1 MSRENHWKALGS
13 EAAEFRKMMQ
23 DWSHPSP
30 YWFEE
35 HDLRPTGLWSS
46 LTASEADGAIAL
58 QQGQGVRLSAAA
70 VEHFSTLLEKTQL
83 SSMPK
88 IIILEVLSRLRGVV
102 RRQVEDEQLLFYL
115 LYPWAWFSESMG
127 RGLKLPYGRDKVHAM
142 LAEMGRMGGK
152 PTESQVSPP
161 FRGFFVEWM
170 PLKAG
175 TQRPEGPYIPL
186 APTPA
191 ALPAQTPIT
200 PEPATV
206 ARTPVPVP
214 AAASAPRG
222 FCKYWLPEPVFKSR
236 QDLRELI
243 TGPGGS
249 HFAHILRKYPNVDLR
264 VEGQNSLSVPP
275 AHRLHVSMSSEDS
288 EVFES
293 ASADVLDLVETVC
306 DMVGEEL
313 QMGEERQHT
322 HVAGAF
328 SILRQSSICCEKVS
342 LRSLAI
348 CLRRKRWTS

>member
-1 MSRENHWKALGS
+1 
-13 EAAEFRKMMQ
+13 MMQ

-46 LTASEADGAIAL
+46 LTAGEADGAIAL

-102 RRQVEDEQLLFYL
+102 RRQVENEQLLFYL

-152 PTESQVSPP
+152 PTESQASPP

-175 TQRPEGPYIPL
+175 TQRPEGPYVPL
-186 APTPA
+186 VSTPA
-191 ALPAQTPIT
+191 AQIAQTPIT
-200 PEPATV
+200 PTTPAVV
-206 ARTPVPVP
+206 AATAVKP
-214 AAASAPRG
+214 APAVTSAPRG

-313 QMGEERQHT
+313 QMGEERQNPH
-322 HVAGAF
+322 F
-328 SILRQSSICCEKVS
+328 
-342 LRSLAI
+342 
-348 CLRRKRWTS
+348 

>member
-1 MSRENHWKALGS
+1 
-13 EAAEFRKMMQ
+13 MMQ
-23 DWSHPSP
+23 DWSYPSP

-35 HDLRPTGLWSS
+35 HDLRPTGLWSA
-46 LTASEADGAIAL
+46 LTAGEGDGGPIAL

-70 VEHFSTLLEKTQL
+70 VEHFSTVLEKTQL

-127 RGLKLPYGRDKVHAM
+127 RGLKLPYGRETVHAM

-161 FRGFFVEWM
+161 FRGFFVEWL

-175 TQRPEGPYIPL
+175 TSRPEGPYVPL
-186 APTPA
+186 PTPA
-191 ALPAQTPIT
+191 PAPVPHQTPIT
-200 PEPATV
+200 PEPPKAPQ
-206 ARTPVPVP
+206 AAP
-214 AAASAPRG
+214 ASSAPRG
-222 FCKYWLPEPVFKSR
+222 FCKYWLPETAFKSR

-249 HFAHILRKYPNVDLR
+249 HFAHILRKYPSVDLR
-264 VEGQNSLSVPP
+264 IEGQSSLSVPP
-275 AHRLHVSMSSEDS
+275 THRLHVSMSSEDS

-293 ASADVLDLVETVC
+293 ASVDVLDLVETVC
-306 DMVGEEL
+306 DMIGEEL
-313 QMGEERQHT
+313 QMSEECTRRLEVRRISCGPDWTGLLRARHLGALYP
-322 HVAGAF
+322 AGAAGLADI
-328 SILRQSSICCEKVS
+328 SGPRGEIL
-342 LRSLAI
+342 
-348 CLRRKRWTS
+348 